1 MILETFER
9 WRRGRNWGYGFAIIA
24 FIVAFAVRYGL
35 EDLLPPGLP
44 FLTFFPAVILTSFF
58 AGVGPAVLVT
68 ALSVLAAWYF
78 FLPQLQSFNIESDN
92 VIALVL
98 YVFINALII
107 LLVHTL
113 NVAIERLREERGKA
127 RALADQSEAMF
138 AELQHRISN
147 NLQIV
152 AALLNLDR
160 ERVTD
165 RGATKA
171 LSDASRRLELIGK
184 LHRKLYD
191 PQGAA
196 IDFGAFLKG
205 LCDDVVK
212 SWNALDVD
220 CLVKSVTVKLPADQA
235 IPIAL
240 IATELISN
248 SLEHGLAGRPRGTIN
263 IDLRQN
269 GGDSLVLEVA
279 DDGNGLPPGFDL
291 AATKSLGLN
300 IVQILTQ
307 QLAGRLE
314 MQGGGGTISRI
325 VFPARMVRS
334 VTIAASQS
342 S

>member
-78 FLPQLQSFNIESDN
+78 FLPQLQSFNIESDS

-138 AELQHRISN
+138 IS
-147 NLQIV
+147 I
-152 AALLNLDR
+152 
-160 ERVTD
+160 
-165 RGATKA
+165 
-171 LSDASRRLELIGK
+171 
-184 LHRKLYD
+184 
-191 PQGAA
+191 
-196 IDFGAFLKG
+196 
-205 LCDDVVK
+205 
-212 SWNALDVD
+212 
-220 CLVKSVTVKLPADQA
+220 
-235 IPIAL
+235 
-240 IATELISN
+240 
-248 SLEHGLAGRPRGTIN
+248 
-263 IDLRQN
+263 
-269 GGDSLVLEVA
+269 EVA
-279 DDGNGLPPGFDL
+279 VRKVFSFFSPPKIF
-291 AATKSLGLN
+291 
-300 IVQILTQ
+300 
-307 QLAGRLE
+307 
-314 MQGGGGTISRI
+314 
-325 VFPARMVRS
+325 
-334 VTIAASQS
+334 S
-342 S
+342 SSAFTTSGKKL

>member
-78 FLPQLQSFNIESDN
+78 FLPQLQSFNIESDS

-152 AALLNLDR
+152 VAQFGP
-160 ERVTD
+160 
-165 RGATKA
+165 GA
-171 LSDASRRLELIGK
+171 R
-184 LHRKLYD
+184 HR
-191 PQGAA
+191 
-196 IDFGAFLKG
+196 
-205 LCDDVVK
+205 
-212 SWNALDVD
+212 S
-220 CLVKSVTVKLPADQA
+220 
-235 IPIAL
+235 
-240 IATELISN
+240 
-248 SLEHGLAGRPRGTIN
+248 GRDEGP
-263 IDLRQN
+263 
-269 GGDSLVLEVA
+269 V
-279 DDGNGLPPGFDL
+279 
-291 AATKSLGLN
+291 
-300 IVQILTQ
+300 
-307 QLAGRLE
+307 
-314 MQGGGGTISRI
+314 
-325 VFPARMVRS
+325 
-334 VTIAASQS
+334 
-342 S
+342 